1 MPNIAHY
8 IYYVLYIICKIFY
21 CKDVF
26 YIKYMKH
33 LLSVIFKPHNRGYS
47 YILNHSQVLLTLGA
61 AFLMSYLLCPRKEFE
76 EPKKLRKLT

>member
-8 IYYVLYIICKIFY
+8 IYYVLYIVCKIVY

-33 LLSVIFKPHNRGYS
+33 LFIIYYF
-47 YILNHSQVLLTLGA
+47 
-61 AFLMSYLLCPRKEFE
+61 
-76 EPKKLRKLT
+76 